1 MKKHIV
7 TLTDEQRRTLT
18 SFTRTGT
25 HAARAI
31 THAKILLQADTNGRK
46 HTDEQIAEKLEI
58 EKHTVERARKKF
70 CTQGL
75 DAAIHRKTRKDK
87 GQPVKIDGRV
97 EAQIIKIACSSTPN
111 NEPVWTL
118 RMLADQVVK
127 LEIIESIAHESVRRT
142 LKKTSLNRT

>member
-18 SFTRTGT
+18 SFTRTGI

-31 THAKILLQADTNGRK
+31 THAKILLQTDTNGPK
-46 HTDEQIAEKLEI
+46 HTDEQIAENLGI

-97 EAQIIKIACSSTPN
+97 EAQIIKIACSGTPN

-118 RMLADQVVK
+118 RMIADQIIK
-127 LEIIESIAHESVRRT
+127 LEVLEGIAHESVRRT